1 MPLDS
6 TYRYH
11 KLKLASISKR
21 KFKGKR

>member
-6 TYRYH
+6 TNRYH